1 MHELLLG
8 CQNGQLK
15 ANLKT
20 ELELTVLMYYR
31 IRFTQE
37 VKESYK
43 VIIKYLEE
51 VAIQMFNDNNYQSRQ
66 QKAQE

>member
-1 MHELLLG
+1 
-8 CQNGQLK
+8 
-15 ANLKT
+15 
-20 ELELTVLMYYR
+20 MYYK